1 MPTLSFEGETQ
12 AEIVAKV
19 KRWLASLDGE
29 ERLLSPAEAVQA
41 SAELTKEALRL
52 VASSAP
58 EPVARSE
65 LVKGLTSMGY
75 SVTDATTK
83 AMLDSLDGLAQV
95 TGESVVKRVQR
106 GRRQGVLRDEQP
118 DGQADPEEPSRQQ
131 VAAQSAAHG
140 PVDTGCVEPA
150 ATWRSSTTSS
160 TVRA

>member
-29 ERLLSPAEAVQA
+29 EKLLSPAEAVQA

-83 AMLDSLDGLAQV
+83 AMLDGLDGLAQV
-95 TGESVVKRVQR
+95 TGESVVKRVREAGGKAFYEMNSQMAKQILKNLR
-106 GRRQGVLRDEQP
+106 G
-118 DGQADPEEPSRQQ
+118 SK
-131 VAAQSAAHG
+131 
-140 PVDTGCVEPA
+140 
-150 ATWRSSTTSS
+150 
-160 TVRA
+160 